1 MNKRL
6 WIVLSLLLIAAL
18 ALTAC
23 SKQEAPAPQPEPT
36 KAQAQPTEAPTEVPP
51 TPTPEAP
58 TPTPVPPTP
67 TPIPPTPT
75 PVARNG
81 AWVDSLVFTV
91 QEDADVAVAQL
102 ESKDIDIYAYTVS
115 DPELYKKVKDNP
127 DLTYAE
133 SFGSYTELTFNP
145 VGPEYGEGELNPFSN
160 PKIREAVNWL
170 IDRNYIVEE
179 IYGGLAVPKFLP
191 ITSAFPDYARY
202 VDTVRAL
209 EAKYAYNMDKAKEV
223 ITAEMEGMGA
233 EMVDGKWTYN
243 GNPVTIKFVIRTEDE
258 RKEIG
263 DYVAN
268 QFEAVGFTVDRMYKN
283 RTEASALWIRTD
295 PAEGQWTI
303 YTGGWITTAID
314 RDQGGNFSFFYTPRG
329 IPVPLWQAYNPS
341 PEFDEVCLK
350 LENND
355 FSTMDERAEL
365 FRKAMELALQDSVR
379 VWINDQLA
387 FSPYRA
393 EVAVTADLAGGIA
406 GAQVYPFTVRRV
418 DEVGGQVKIAQPGL
432 LVEPWNPLGG
442 SNWVYDTM
450 PQRATGELA
459 TVADPFTGLRWPNRI
474 EKAELYV
481 KKGLPVAKS
490 LDWVDLKFEDEIV
503 VPDDAWVDWDAENQ
517 KFITAGEKYTET
529 VTANTKAV
537 VYYPEDMFQTVT
549 WQDGSPISV
558 GDFIMNMI
566 LTFDRGKEASPIYDE
581 AVVPDLE
588 SLLSHFKG
596 VRILSTDPLVI
607 ETYDDQ
613 YALDAENS
621 ITTWWP
627 YYDYGQAPWHTL
639 AVAYKAE
646 ENKELAFSS
655 DKADALEVE
664 WMSFISGPSMEV
676 LEKYLGEAADEGFVP
691 YAATLGEYISADEAA
706 ARYENLKKF
715 YDEYEHFWVNT
726 GPFILKAV
734 HPVEGNLELVRNEA
748 YPDSANKWARF
759 SKPKIAEVS
768 VDGPGRVKIGEEATF
783 EVTVTYEGEPYP
795 ADEISEVKYLI
806 FDANGNLAA
815 TGSAEKVEDGKYQVV
830 LGSDVTGKLE
840 AGSDRIEIAVTS
852 KVVSVP
858 SFADMEFVTVP

>member
-1 MNKRL
+1 MNKRVF
-6 WIVLSLLLIAAL
+6 IVAGLLLILVL
-18 ALTAC
+18 ALSAC
-23 SKQEAPAPQPEPT
+23 GGKKAEPTQAPAPTEAP
-36 KAQAQPTEAPTEVPP
+36 AQPTEAPAQP
-51 TPTPEAP
+51 TEAP
-58 TPTPVPPTP
+58 PEPTATPVPPTP
-67 TPIPPTPT
+67 TPVPPTPT

-115 DPELYKKVKDNP
+115 DPELYKKVKDNK
-127 DLTYAE
+127 DLNYAE

-170 IDRNYIVEE
+170 IDRDYIVEE
-179 IYGGLAVPKFLP
+179 IYGGLAIPKFLP

-202 VDTVRAL
+202 IDTVRAL
-209 EAKYAYNMDKAKEV
+209 EAKYAYNLDKAKEV

-233 EMVDGKWTYN
+233 EMTDGKWTYN
-243 GNPVTIKFVIRTEDE
+243 GNPVTVKFVIRTEDE

-295 PAEGQWTI
+295 PTEGQWTV

-329 IPVPLWQAYNPS
+329 IPVPLWQAYTPS
-341 PEFDEVCLK
+341 EDFDAVCLK

-355 FSTMDERAEL
+355 FATMEERGEL
-365 FRKAMELALQDSVR
+365 FRKAMELALEDSVR
-379 VWINDQLA
+379 VWLNDQLA

-393 EVAVTADLAGGIA
+393 EVSVTADLAGGIA
-406 GAQVYPFTVRRV
+406 GAAVYPFTVRRV

-442 SNWVYDTM
+442 TNWIYDTM
-450 PQRATGELA
+450 PQRATGETA
-459 TVADPFTGLRWPNRI
+459 TMSDPFTGLSWPNRI
-474 EKAELYV
+474 EKAELVV
-481 KKGLPVAKS
+481 KKGLPVAKT
-490 LDWVDLKFEDEIV
+490 LDWIDLSFEDEIT

-517 KFITAGEKYTET
+517 KFITAGEKFTET
-529 VTANTKAV
+529 VTANTKSV
-537 VYYPEDMFQTVT
+537 VYYPKDMFETVT

-558 GDFIMNMI
+558 GDFVMGMI
-566 LTFDRGKEASPIYDE
+566 LAFDRGKEASPIYDE
-581 AVVPDLE
+581 AEAPNLE

-596 VRILSTDPLVI
+596 VRIVSTDPLVI

-613 YALDAENS
+613 YSLDAENS

-627 YYDYGQAPWHTL
+627 YYSYGQAPWHTL
-639 AVAYKAE
+639 AVGYKAE

-664 WMSFISGPSMEV
+664 WMSFISGPSMEI
-676 LEKYLGEAADEGFVP
+676 LEKYLKEDADAGFIP
-691 YAATLGEYISADEAA
+691 YENTMKDYVTADEAK
-706 ARYENLKKF
+706 ARYANLQKF
-715 YDEYEHFWVNT
+715 YDEYKHFWVGT
-726 GPFILKAV
+726 GPFVLKAV
-734 HPVEGNLELVRNEA
+734 HPVEGSLELVRNEA
-748 YPDSANKWARF
+748 YPDSANKWSRF
-759 SKPKIAEVS
+759 SEPKIAEVE

-783 EVTVTYEGEPYP
+783 DVMVTFKGDPYP
-795 ADEISEVKYLI
+795 NDEISEVKYLV
-806 FDANGNLAA
+806 FDANGDLAA
-815 TGSAEKVEDGKYQVV
+815 TGAAEASGDGKYTVT
-830 LGSDVTGKLE
+830 LSSDVTGKLE
-840 AGSDRIEIAVTS
+840 AGSNRIEIAVTS
-852 KVVSVP
+852 KVVSIP
-858 SFADMEFVTVP
+858 SMADMEFVSVP

>member
-1 MNKRL
+1 MNKRM
-6 WIVLSLLLIAAL
+6 WIALSVLLIVAL
-18 ALTAC
+18 ALVAC
-23 SKQEAPAPQPEPT
+23 GGKETPTPQPEPT
-36 KAQAQPTEAPTEVPP
+36 KAEVQPTEAPAQPTEAP
-51 TPTPEAP
+51 PEP

-102 ESKDIDIYAYTVS
+102 ESKDIDVYAYTVS
-115 DPELYKKVKDNP
+115 DPELFKKVKDNP
-127 DLTYAE
+127 ELTYAE

-170 IDRNYIVEE
+170 IDRNYVVEE

-209 EAKYAYNMDKAKEV
+209 EAKYAYDLDKAKAV
-223 ITAEMEGMGA
+223 IEEEMKGMGA

-295 PAEGQWTI
+295 PAEGQWTV

-329 IPVPLWQAYNPS
+329 IPVPLWQAYQPS
-341 PEFDEVCLK
+341 PEFDEVSLK

-355 FSTMDERAEL
+355 FATMEERGEL

-379 VWINDQLA
+379 VWINDQLS

-393 EVAVTADLAGGIA
+393 DVAVTADLAGGIA
-406 GAQVYPFTVRRV
+406 GAQVYPYTIRRA
-418 DEVGGQVKIAQPGL
+418 DEIGGMVKIAQPGL

-442 SNWVYDTM
+442 SNWIYDTM
-450 PQRATGELA
+450 PQRATGEFA
-459 TVADPFTGLRWPNRI
+459 TMADPFTGLSWPNRI
-474 EKAELYV
+474 EKAELVV
-481 KKGLPVAKS
+481 KKGLPVAKT

-517 KFITAGEKYTET
+517 KFITAGEKFTET
-529 VTANTKAV
+529 VTANTKSV
-537 VYYPEDMFQTVT
+537 VYYPADLFQTVT
-549 WQDGSPISV
+549 WQDGSPISL
-558 GDFIMNMI
+558 GDFIMGMI

-581 AVVPDLE
+581 AVVPDLD
-588 SLLSHFKG
+588 SFLSHFKG
-596 VRILSTDPLVI
+596 VRIVSTDPLII

-613 YALDAENS
+613 YSLDAENS
-621 ITTWWP
+621 ISTWWP

-676 LEKYLGEAADEGFVP
+676 LEKYLQEASDEGFVP
-691 YAATLGEYISADEAA
+691 YANTLSEYITADEAK
-706 ARYENLKKF
+706 ARYENLNNF
-715 YDEYEHFWVNT
+715 YNEYKHFWVNT

-734 HPVEGNLELVRNEA
+734 YPVEGSLELVRNDA

-759 SKPKIAEVS
+759 SKPKIAEVEL
-768 VDGPGRVKIGEEATF
+768 DGPGRVKIGDEATF
-783 EVTVTYEGEPYP
+783 DVMVSYEGEPYP
-795 ADEISEVKYLI
+795 ASEISEVKYLV
-806 FDANGNLAA
+806 FDVNGNLVA
-815 TGSAEKVEDGKYQVV
+815 TGSANMIEDGKYQVV
-830 LGSDVTGKLE
+830 LGSDVTSKLE
-840 AGSDRIEIAVTS
+840 AGSNRIEVAVS
-852 KVVSVP
+852 PMVVSIP
-858 SFADMEFVTVP
+858 SFADMEFVSVP

>member
-1 MNKRL
+1 MKKRL
-6 WIVLSLLLIAAL
+6 LITIGLLLILVL
-18 ALTAC
+18 ALGAC
-23 SKQEAPAPQPEPT
+23 GGKKAEPT
-36 KAQAQPTEAPTEVPP
+36 QAPAQPTEAPTEAPAQP
-51 TPTPEAP
+51 TEAP
-58 TPTPVPPTP
+58 TEAPPTATPVPPTP

-75 PVARNG
+75 PIARNG

-91 QEDADVAVAQL
+91 QEDADVAVSQL

-115 DPELYKKVKDNP
+115 DPELYKKVKDNK

-145 VGPEYGEGELNPFSN
+145 VGPEYGEGELNPFSD

-170 IDRNYIVEE
+170 IDRNYVVEE
-179 IYGGLAVPKFLP
+179 IYGGLAIPKFLP

-209 EAKYAYNMDKAKEV
+209 EAKYAYNLDKAKEV
-223 ITAEMEGMGA
+223 IDAQMKELGA

-295 PAEGQWTI
+295 PAEGQWTV

-329 IPVPLWQAYNPS
+329 IPVPLWQAYQPS
-341 PEFDEVCLK
+341 EEFDQVCLK

-355 FSTMDERAEL
+355 FSTMDQRGEL

-387 FSPYRA
+387 FSPYRSD
-393 EVAVTADLAGGIA
+393 VAVTADLAGGIA
-406 GAQVYPFTVRRV
+406 GAQVYPFTVRRT
-418 DEVGGQVKIAQPGL
+418 DEIGGQVKIAQPGL

-442 SNWVYDTM
+442 TNWIYDTM
-450 PQRATGELA
+450 PQRATGDMS
-459 TVADPFTGLRWPNRI
+459 TMADPFTGLSWPQRI
-474 EKAELYV
+474 EKAELVV
-481 KKGLPVAKS
+481 KKGLPVAKT
-490 LDWVDLKFEDEIV
+490 LDWVDLKFEDEIT

-517 KFITAGEKYTET
+517 KFITAAEKYTET
-529 VTANTKAV
+529 VTANTKSV

-549 WQDGSPISV
+549 WHDGSPISL
-558 GDFIMNMI
+558 GDFIMGMI

-581 AVVPDLE
+581 ATVPDLE
-588 SLLSHFKG
+588 SFLSHFKG

-621 ITTWWP
+621 ISTWWP
-627 YYDYGQAPWHTL
+627 YY
-639 AVAYKAE
+639 
-646 ENKELAFSS
+646 S
-655 DKADALEVE
+655 
-664 WMSFISGPSMEV
+664 
-676 LEKYLGEAADEGFVP
+676 
-691 YAATLGEYISADEAA
+691 
-706 ARYENLKKF
+706 
-715 YDEYEHFWVNT
+715 
-726 GPFILKAV
+726 
-734 HPVEGNLELVRNEA
+734 
-748 YPDSANKWARF
+748 
-759 SKPKIAEVS
+759 
-768 VDGPGRVKIGEEATF
+768 
-783 EVTVTYEGEPYP
+783 
-795 ADEISEVKYLI
+795 
-806 FDANGNLAA
+806 
-815 TGSAEKVEDGKYQVV
+815 
-830 LGSDVTGKLE
+830 
-840 AGSDRIEIAVTS
+840 
-852 KVVSVP
+852 
-858 SFADMEFVTVP
+858 